1 MHGCA
6 DGTSV
11 SEARSLPNAFT
22 ARFLA
27 RLGETDEPPTAG
39 EAAVAGPWRIEPVVW
54 RGGRGF
60 GLFRLGQSRG
70 ARPTAVCPSRWTALI
85 LAAVL
90 PGTGRDPLLRLGKDP
105 DAEGFYPVTLDT
117 GEVVAH
123 LDLFDDTLIE
133 HANALVHLLQS
144 PLSLANALEAG
155 GAEALGCCGGI
166 LEERF
171 PEAGGPPVG

>member
-1 MHGCA
+1 
-6 DGTSV
+6 V
-11 SEARSLPNAFT
+11 SEARPLPNAFT

-27 RLGETDEPPTAG
+27 RLGERDEPPTAG
-39 EAAVAGPWRIEPVVW
+39 EAAVAGPWRIDPIP
-54 RGGRGF
+54 GRGF
-60 GLFRLGQSRG
+60 GLFRLGQSHARG
-70 ARPTAVCPSRWTALI
+70 ARPTAVCPSRWTALL

-117 GEVVAH
+117 GEVVAQ
-123 LDLFDDTLIE
+123 LALFDDTLIE

-144 PLSLANALEAG
+144 PMSLANALEAA

-166 LEERF
+166 LDERF
-171 PEAGGPPVG
+171 PEEGGTAAG